1 MMACIIELLA
11 GIAGLLVMFDALA
24 PWFLRRAFRAPRMV
38 EKGTPARFNLPY
50 QEISIDTKGGKR
62 LFA

>member
-1 MMACIIELLA
+1 MTACIIELFI
-11 GIAGLLVMFDALA
+11 GITALLVLLDALA